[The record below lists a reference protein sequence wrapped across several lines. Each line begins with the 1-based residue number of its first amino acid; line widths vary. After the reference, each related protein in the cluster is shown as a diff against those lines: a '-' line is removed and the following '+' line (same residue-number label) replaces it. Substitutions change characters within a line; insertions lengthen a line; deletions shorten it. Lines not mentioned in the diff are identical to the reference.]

1 MEKCRPEAREKVY
14 ELIDGE
20 IEYAEWWDA
29 SRPTGSQPDSEKSV
43 ETWLLWMETYL
54 SMARFQATKSFSKVK
69 ALENVR
75 KVAGL
80 AVNCM
85 TYHETPPRKDEK

>member
-1 MEKCRPEAREKVY
+1 
-14 ELIDGE
+14 
-20 IEYAEWWDA
+20 
-29 SRPTGSQPDSEKSV
+29 
-43 ETWLLWMETYL
+43 METYL